1 MLVTMLRKID
11 ILFIAS
17 SLSILLTLYSCTNA
31 RDKTITI
38 CGSIRIDRLSTTDG
52 NNFIANALEDILF
65 TPLANIDSRF
75 KIHNILIEKAT
86 PAADG
91 RIWEIKL
98 KNGVRFHDGQ
108 PLTADDVA
116 FSIEKRKEILG
127 TLGAIR
133 RTEVLDERNIR
144 LIFDKPFRDVSDF
157 LTNIYVYPRRIFRPG
172 EPWKE
177 TLLKNP
183 VGSGP
188 FRFKKWLDNGMEF
201 VANDDYFEGRPK
213 TERIVYL
220 YEGDENRRLNHLLK
234 RKADIMTP
242 VSPNAARFLK
252 RDPRFYV
259 NRVSVPYYAAV
270 FLNNQAPVFSDLAVR
285 KAVNMAV
292 NREYLIENGIN
303 GGGIPAY
310 GPFLEDMLPKGYI
323 VAPYE
328 YVPGAAAQLLKEAG
342 WKDTNNDGVLEKD
355 GKRLRLTLYY
365 STASDEFRR
374 LADMVSQ
381 QLFEIGVE
389 AETRPAAEAD
399 LRDKHLPSWEDY
411 AILAAASMVTPEAVW
426 QSRSVQDLGSINLA
440 NYSNMEVDD
449 LFNRAGNE
457 ADSREI
463 RSIYGRID
471 RMIHEDSPAVFLY
484 YPVSYSAVSKRVGN
498 GMEFRGMPYD
508 LYKIKDVEIVSQKE

>member
-201 VANDDYFEGRPK
+201 V
-213 TERIVYL
+213 
-220 YEGDENRRLNHLLK
+220 
-234 RKADIMTP
+234 
-242 VSPNAARFLK
+242 
-252 RDPRFYV
+252 
-259 NRVSVPYYAAV
+259 
-270 FLNNQAPVFSDLAVR
+270 
-285 KAVNMAV
+285 
-292 NREYLIENGIN
+292 
-303 GGGIPAY
+303 
-310 GPFLEDMLPKGYI
+310 
-323 VAPYE
+323 
-328 YVPGAAAQLLKEAG
+328 
-342 WKDTNNDGVLEKD
+342 
-355 GKRLRLTLYY
+355 
-365 STASDEFRR
+365 
-374 LADMVSQ
+374 
-381 QLFEIGVE
+381 
-389 AETRPAAEAD
+389 
-399 LRDKHLPSWEDY
+399 
-411 AILAAASMVTPEAVW
+411 
-426 QSRSVQDLGSINLA
+426 
-440 NYSNMEVDD
+440 
-449 LFNRAGNE
+449 
-457 ADSREI
+457 
-463 RSIYGRID
+463 
-471 RMIHEDSPAVFLY
+471 
-484 YPVSYSAVSKRVGN
+484 
-498 GMEFRGMPYD
+498 
-508 LYKIKDVEIVSQKE
+508 